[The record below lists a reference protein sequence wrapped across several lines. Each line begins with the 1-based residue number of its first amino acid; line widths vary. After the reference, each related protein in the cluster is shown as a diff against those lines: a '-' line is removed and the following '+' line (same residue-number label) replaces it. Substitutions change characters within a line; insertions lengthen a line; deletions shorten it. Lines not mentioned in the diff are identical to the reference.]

1 MALKKY
7 KNFYTGKNEWLTEE
21 ENRKGIEGRQAIS
34 EALKLLLDH
43 PKHSLIAAWYL
54 FAFIAILMPAAIITG
69 DVKNDEILGAIGSS
83 IFFLIILWLW
93 IRASRKKL
101 EKMKEEDRGSP
112 LVELIR
118 VLFYVPLKEYFKKKQ

>member
-7 KNFYTGKNEWLTEE
+7 KNFYTGKDEWLTEE
-21 ENRKGIEGRQAIS
+21 EYREGLEGRQAIG
-34 EALKLLLDH
+34 ELLRKILDH

-54 FAFIAILMPAAIITG
+54 FAFIAILMPAAFITG
-69 DVKNDEILGAIGSS
+69 EVKNDEILPAIGSCS
-83 IFFLIILWLW
+83 FFLIILWLW

-112 LVELIR
+112 LVKLIR
-118 VLFYVPLKEYFKKKQ
+118 ELFYVPIIEYFKKKQ

>member
-7 KNFYTGKNEWLTEE
+7 KNFYTGEDEWLTEKE
-21 ENRKGIEGRQAIS
+21 HREGVEGRQAIG
-34 EALKLLLDH
+34 EVLKFLLDH

-54 FAFIAILMPAAIITG
+54 FAFIAVLMPAAIITG
-69 DVKNDEILGAIGSS
+69 DVKNDEILPAIGSCS
-83 IFFLIILWLW
+83 FFLIILWLW

-112 LVELIR
+112 LVKLIR
-118 VLFYVPLKEYFKKKQ
+118 ELFYVPVKEYFKKKQ